1 MKLYFTNNL
10 LEEDFC
16 YTLEKIKKEAKKK
29 GLNQIEIFEAEKE
42 IGSDAFFCNKYSE
55 IMGKGFGYCGKE
67 CNFYQPRNGKSGIC
81 KHNKPTYLKT
91 NKKLIINL

>member
-1 MKLYFTNNL
+1 MKLYFINNL

-16 YTLEKIKKEAKKK
+16 YTLAKIKKEAQKK
-29 GLNQIEIFEAEKE
+29 GLNKVEIFEAERE
-42 IGSDAFFCNKYSE
+42 TDSDAFFCNKYSE

-67 CNFYQPRNGKSGIC
+67 CEFYQARNGKSGIC

-91 NKKLIINL
+91 KTKIIIPL